1 MIYLTG
7 NEYIEAEKYI
17 NEAIKIAKNSS
28 CLRSKCWS
36 IIVSKD
42 YVIIGKGFNSPPGNL
57 ESQRRCS
64 IQKSIYH
71 EKINDKTCCVH
82 AEQRAIM
89 DALTRNYDKISGSIL
104 YFIRLNQNN
113 EFLSAGKPYCT
124 HCSKLALDT
133 GIESFVLWHEDGI
146 CLYNTEEY
154 NILSF
159 DYRE

>member
-28 CLRSKCWS
+28 CLRSKCGS
-36 IIVSKD
+36 VIVKNNE
-42 YVIIGKGFNSPPGNL
+42 IIGKGFNSPPLNL
-57 ESQRRCS
+57 ESQRRCL
-64 IQKSIYH
+64 IDKNTYHKKVGDKS
-71 EKINDKTCCVH
+71 CCVH

-124 HCSKLALDT
+124 HCSKLALDSNL
-133 GIESFVLWHEDGI
+133 ESFVLWHEEGI

-154 NILSF
+154 NNLSF